1 MRLDEAP
8 GIELR
13 HLRYFVAVAEEL
25 SFSGAASRSGVSQ
38 STLSTAIQQLE
49 RLVGVQLIE
58 RTTRHAKVTA
68 AGEAFLEEAREA
80 LARVGGAV
88 EMARDAALG
97 GGGRLVVSH
106 FGGVAGDLPA
116 EILRTFDA
124 RHPGVRLELK
134 TYGWTDPTGGLT
146 SGGADA
152 AFVRLPLT
160 SPDLELEPLF
170 EEPVVAMLPADHR
183 LATSQSIEVA
193 ELFDDVW
200 IEPATADVA
209 SRAFWLALES
219 RGDAP
224 PRLGPKVDSL
234 SALLENVVAGRGVAL
249 TTPSMARSL
258 GGRGVAYVLVDGLP
272 ASVSALAW
280 RADASNAALALLVET
295 ARDVRDAML
304 GSQADSPAGPA
315 ISIPCRPIAAWW
327 EYCSPGETA
336 EAEPVG
342 DAEA

>member
-1 MRLDEAP
+1 MRLDEP
-8 GIELR
+8 SGIELR
-13 HLRYFVAVAEEL
+13 HLRYFIVVAEEL
-25 SFSGAASRSGVSQ
+25 SFSAAASRSGVSQ

-49 RLVGVQLIE
+49 RIVGVQLVE

-68 AGEAFLEEAREA
+68 AGEAFLEEARAA

-88 EMARDAALG
+88 ELARDAALG
-97 GGGRLVVSH
+97 GGGRIVVSH
-106 FGGVAGDLPA
+106 FGGAAGDLPA

-134 TYGWTDPTGGLT
+134 TYGWTDSTGGLI
-146 SGGADA
+146 SGVADA

-170 EEPVVAMLPADHR
+170 EEPVVAMLPGDHR

-200 IEPATADVA
+200 IEPATADGA
-209 SRAFWLALES
+209 LRAYWLALEA

-224 PRLGPKVDSL
+224 PKLGPKVDSL

-249 TTPSMARSL
+249 TTPSMARAL
-258 GGRGVAYVLVDGLP
+258 VGRGVAYVLVDDLA
-272 ASVSALAW
+272 ASVAALAW
-280 RADASNAALALLVET
+280 RADANNAALPLLVET

-304 GSQADSPAGPA
+304 GSQPDSPAGPA

-327 EYCSPGETA
+327 EHCSPMERS
-336 EAEPVG
+336 EPGAVG
-342 DAEA
+342 DTGG